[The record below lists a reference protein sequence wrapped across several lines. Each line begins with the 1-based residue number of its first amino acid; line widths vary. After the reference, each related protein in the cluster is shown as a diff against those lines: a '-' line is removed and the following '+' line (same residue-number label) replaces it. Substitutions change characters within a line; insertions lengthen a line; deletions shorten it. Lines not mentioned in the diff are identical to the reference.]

1 MMIGVV
7 QEMSHPVFAENNS
20 SSSSPGSKMS
30 TKGQSVRGGSDYYIK
45 YSQTMII
52 WPNELALQTF
62 KTFLAIISSM
72 SLIHICGTFRID
84 YGYLCL
90 YVFS

>member
-1 MMIGVV
+1 
-7 QEMSHPVFAENNS
+7 
-20 SSSSPGSKMS
+20 
-30 TKGQSVRGGSDYYIK
+30 
-45 YSQTMII
+45 MII